1 MGGVDARGWEYPAG
15 KIRRAETLIA
25 VDAYAKT
32 AAIRHKDNK
41 KFKELWS
48 RYKRDVKYYKA
59 HKDELA
65 KAYAAVKDEITSIPY
80 WKKYLGIE

>member
-1 MGGVDARGWEYPAG
+1 MGVVDARGWEYPAG

-25 VDAYAKT
+25 VDTYAKT

-65 KAYAAVKDEITSIPY
+65 KAYAAVKGEITSIPY